1 MKKSVLVVVSI
12 LLTIFM
18 MVGCSSSAPPAA
30 DTPAPAEPSAP
41 AAEPASGAPDVVKIA
56 YVCKMLTNPWFVA
69 EDNGLRDKAAEL
81 GVEYFSI
88 DADLD
93 DEKCDAAINN
103 AIAQGIHG
111 LAICITNQGNGPSVA
126 MKCREKGIAL
136 ITLDDNIVDENDD
149 PVPHVGLPV
158 KEVGYLGGEALA
170 KMANDRNF
178 FAEGNVVKVLQ
189 IDAPDITVLW
199 PRLEGYMEALIDN
212 TPLTK
217 DDFIYAETAECML
230 EDSLAT
236 AQATVQGHPEVTH
249 WICGG
254 VNDDSAIAF
263 LKAIEEQGK
272 IPLENLAICG
282 LGGYSMSVE
291 EFEKGNESYITI
303 VLNPYKEGQEAMR
316 ILYENITQGI
326 PMPELTLVNGDIANL
341 SNWDVLIAPE
351 NR

>member
-1 MKKSVLVVVSI
+1 MRKKSIFALVSVLLAV
-12 LLTIFM
+12 FM
-18 MVGCSSSAPPAA
+18 IAGCSSPAA
-30 DTPAPAEPSAP
+30 QAP
-41 AAEPASGAPDVVKIA
+41 AAEAADVVAKVA

-69 EDNGLRDKAAEL
+69 EDNGLKDKAAEL
-81 GVEYFSI
+81 GAEYFSI

-103 AIAQGIHG
+103 AIAQGING

-126 MKCREKGIAL
+126 MKCRENGIAL
-136 ITLDDNIVDENDD
+136 CTLDDNIEDENGD

-170 KMANDRNF
+170 KLANERDF
-178 FAEGNVVKVLQ
+178 FAEGNVVKVIQ

-199 PRLEGYMEALIDN
+199 PRLEGYMEALMDN

-217 DDFIYAETAECML
+217 DDFIYVETAECML

-236 AQATVQGHPEVTH
+236 AQATVQAHPEVTH
-249 WICGG
+249 WICGA
-254 VNDDSAIAF
+254 VNVDSAIAF
-263 LKAIEEQGK
+263 LKAIEERGK
-272 IPLENLAICG
+272 VPLENLAICG

-291 EFEKGNESYITI
+291 EFEKGNDSYMTI
-303 VLNPYKEGQEAMR
+303 VLNPYGEGQAAMQ
-316 ILYENITQGI
+316 ILYDNITKGT
-326 PMPELTLVNGDIANL
+326 PLPELTLINGNIADIN
-341 SNWDVLIAPE
+341 NWDDLIAPE